1 LAKADTDAQAQA
13 VQSMLAGLGL
23 KRKQELIE
31 RNDRLRFQFLQK
43 QKMAAGKA
51 RESQI
56 NAFLDGVV
64 TADKKMRELVFN
76 AWIKDNATGLG
87 EVPEFPERFKRD
99 AEAPADEDADAAETD
114 LKEATATFK
123 KWIKDV
129 DVELVNVFAQ
139 MGPYEFP
146 AKALTAVKKTTKAKT
161 ASLDADAA
169 PEGGGTDVGG
179 GVSEA
184 ALAEVRQQLEGQLER
199 QKEQY
204 EGKLAKLDDEV
215 TKFKRLLEENKDKR
229 KSELQEAQDK
239 ARQELTARQADW
251 QRVETQLRREIA
263 DLNKARSEA
272 TDKTSKVRDEIV
284 PLRQQ
289 AERLEKEIRRAQQQ
303 AAEAREQ
310 VTRVE
315 EENEKLQDRIKML
328 ESAQQQLVAKE
339 KQLQKFQ
346 NKGASVALAASD
358 NLKIWEESL
367 NEQEVKEA
375 FKRTFNLDTIGVS
388 QFEHDEK
395 DLHEVWKKLLTAES
409 EVVDRFF
416 ALPFDELHQPSDE
429 FRELVTSFIEL
440 KDSLVAREQLAHM
453 LNFVGNRFLSSLK
466 QKV

>member
-1 LAKADTDAQAQA
+1 MAKADTDAQTQA
-13 VQSMLAGLGL
+13 VQTMLAGLGL

-64 TADKKMRELVFN
+64 TTDKKMRELVFN
-76 AWIKDNATGLG
+76 AWMKDNAAGLG
-87 EVPEFPERFKRD
+87 EVPEFPERFKRESD
-99 AEAPADEDADAAETD
+99 TPPDEDAEGIETD
-114 LKEATATFK
+114 LKDATAAFK
-123 KWIKDV
+123 KWVKDS
-129 DVELVNVFAQ
+129 DLELVNVFAR

-146 AKALTAVKKTTKAKT
+146 AKALAAVKKTKAKT
-161 ASLDADAA
+161 ENL
-169 PEGGGTDVGG
+169 EGELPAEAVATESA

-199 QKEQY
+199 QKDQY
-204 EGKLAKLDDEV
+204 EGKLAKLDEEV
-215 TKFKRLLEENKDKR
+215 NKFKRLLEENKDKR
-229 KSELQEAQDK
+229 KAELQETQDK
-239 ARQELTARQADW
+239 ARGELTTRQADW
-251 QRVETQLRREIA
+251 QKVEAQLRREIG
-263 DLNKARSEA
+263 DLTKARTDA
-272 TDKTSKVRDEIV
+272 ADKTSKVRDEIV

-289 AERLEKEIRRAQQQ
+289 AERLEKDIRRAQQHHQ
-303 AAEAREQ
+303 EAREQ

-346 NKGASVALAASD
+346 SKGATVALTASD

-375 FKRTFNLDTIGVS
+375 FKRTFNLDTIAVS

-395 DLHEVWKKLLTAES
+395 DLHEIWKKLVTAETDL
-409 EVVDRFF
+409 VDRFF

-429 FRELVTSFIEL
+429 FREIVTSFIEL

-453 LNFVGNRFLSSLK
+453 INFVGNRFLSSLK

>member
-13 VQSMLAGLGL
+13 VQTMLAGLGL

-64 TADKKMRELVFN
+64 VGDKKMRELVFN
-76 AWIKDNATGLG
+76 AWIKDNAAGLG
-87 EVPEFPERFKRD
+87 EVPEFPERFKKDGDEAGEED
-99 AEAPADEDADAAETD
+99 AEGAETD

-123 KWIKDV
+123 KWVKDG
-129 DVELVNVFAQ
+129 DLELINVFAR

-146 AKALTAVKKTTKAKT
+146 AKALAAVKKTTKAKT
-161 ASLDADAA
+161 ESLEGEA
-169 PEGGGTDVGG
+169 PMESGGEAG

-204 EGKLAKLDDEV
+204 EGKLAKLEEEV
-215 TKFKRLLEENKDKR
+215 SKFKRLLEENKDKR
-229 KSELQEAQDK
+229 KAELQEAQDK
-239 ARQELTARQADW
+239 ARQELTTRQADW
-251 QRVETQLRREIA
+251 QRVEAQLRREIG
-263 DLNKARSEA
+263 DLNKARTDA
-272 TDKTSKVRDEIV
+272 ADKTSKVRDEIV

-289 AERLEKEIRRAQQQ
+289 AERLEKEIRRAQAQHQ
-303 AAEAREQ
+303 EAREQ
-310 VTRVE
+310 VTKVE

-328 ESAQQQLVAKE
+328 ESSQQQLVAKE

-346 NKGASVALAASD
+346 NKGASVALTASD

-375 FKRTFNLDTIGVS
+375 FKRTFNLDTIAVS
-388 QFEHDEK
+388 QFEHDDK
-395 DLHEVWKKLLTAES
+395 DLHEIWKKLVAVEADL
-409 EVVDRFF
+409 VDRFF

-429 FRELVTSFIEL
+429 FREIVTSFIEL
-440 KDSLVAREQLAHM
+440 KDALVAREQLAHM
-453 LNFVGNRFLSSLK
+453 INFVGNRFLSSLK